1 MRVAGL
7 WGAGQRHLWP
17 TVTADEAAELRAK
30 GFRFSIYR
38 PEEDEYRLSLPLQ
51 TIEDRVH
58 ETITIEQGE
67 VRKHLRP
74 ADRAAATVRQ
84 QARLAA

>member
-1 MRVAGL
+1 MPERPMPVHTLRLTDLTPARSPGTS
-7 WGAGQRHLWP
+7 RWP
-17 TVTADEAAELRAK
+17 KFTAEEAAELRAK

-58 ETITIEQGE
+58 GTLTIEQG
-67 VRKHLRP
+67 
-74 ADRAAATVRQ
+74 
-84 QARLAA
+84 